1 MPRSPCATTTRNC
14 APPPRYRYAD
24 PPRPNVSSPA
34 RSQPHAVASHFKQS
48 NTPPMSLEDFQQ
60 YLFHLRSGF
69 VFAALAVCHHYAQLC
84 VSASILL
91 SNLAAISSCTV
102 QFHTDPMVVRGDD
115 KLCTN
120 QHPPY
125 VPGGLSKNSIL
136 PPFWV
141 GACLVHHKLPL
152 RTADVLVCPR
162 RAIINATR
170 VALMPQRRI

>member
-1 MPRSPCATTTRNC
+1 
-14 APPPRYRYAD
+14 
-24 PPRPNVSSPA
+24 
-34 RSQPHAVASHFKQS
+34 
-48 NTPPMSLEDFQQ
+48 MSLEDFQQ
-60 YLFHLRSGF
+60 NLFYLRSGF

-162 RAIINATR
+162 RATINATR
-170 VALMPQRRI
+170 VALMPQRRIWVVLRLSLHLWVWRTMVNNIIYKRKNTKTTFNILYILYCIY

>member
-1 MPRSPCATTTRNC
+1 VPPLRATVRLRFDI
-14 APPPRYRYAD
+14 AKQIRRAQMYRRLLAHSRT
-24 PPRPNVSSPA
+24 PWRHTSSKATP
-34 RSQPHAVASHFKQS
+34 
-48 NTPPMSLEDFQQ
+48 PPMSLEDFQQ
-60 YLFHLRSGF
+60 NLFYLRSGF

-162 RAIINATR
+162 HAIINATR

>member
-1 MPRSPCATTTRNC
+1 
-14 APPPRYRYAD
+14 
-24 PPRPNVSSPA
+24 
-34 RSQPHAVASHFKQS
+34 
-48 NTPPMSLEDFQQ
+48 
-60 YLFHLRSGF
+60 
-69 VFAALAVCHHYAQLC
+69 
-84 VSASILL
+84 
-91 SNLAAISSCTV
+91 
-102 QFHTDPMVVRGDD
+102 MVVRGDD
-115 KLCTN
+115 ELCTN